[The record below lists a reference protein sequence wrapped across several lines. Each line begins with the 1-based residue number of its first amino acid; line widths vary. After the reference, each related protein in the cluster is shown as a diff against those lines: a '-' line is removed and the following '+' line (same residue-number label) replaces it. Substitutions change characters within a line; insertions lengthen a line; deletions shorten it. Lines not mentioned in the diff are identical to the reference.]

1 MASRLELQSKLE
13 ELLETRNVYYQPPES
28 IKMRYTAIRFS
39 KSNYHI
45 TRANDSMYT
54 KLTRYEVVVIA
65 QKPDDPVIDKLLE
78 LPYCSFDQHYVADN
92 LYHDVFTLYY

>member
-28 IKMRYTAIRFS
+28 IKMRYTAIRYS
-39 KSNYHI
+39 KSNYRFTH
-45 TRANDSMYT
+45 ANDSMYT